1 MRTQS
6 VRYAV
11 LEVDYAGSPVM
22 KGTGYTDKARFIFQF
37 GNTAFLFGEHEGR
50 TLVAEV
56 LTSGFLF
63 RCRLLQT
70 KAP

>member
-1 MRTQS
+1 MRTQR

-11 LEVDYAGSPVM
+11 LEINYKQSCMAGC
-22 KGTGYTDKARFIFQF
+22 GYTDKARFILHF
-37 GNTAFLFGEHEGR
+37 GHTAFLFGEHEGR
-50 TLVAEV
+50 TLVIEV
-56 LTSGFLF
+56 LTSGFPF